1 MRIPT
6 EAVSRGTRGV
16 MLGLRGHPWETAGV
30 IVLVLIVLCVVIKS
44 LQHMGCIKEE
54 TQEGDASP
62 V

>member
-1 MRIPT
+1 MGVPT
-6 EAVSRGTRGV
+6 GAVGAFTRGV
-16 MLGLRGHPWETAGV
+16 MLGLRGHPWETAL
-30 IVLVLIVLCVVIKS
+30 IVLVLIVLCVVINS